1 MAYSI
6 FNRFLFNQ
14 PNFKYFWL
22 NLMKKN
28 ENIKFAV
35 IVAEVGQRQ
44 LQNAV

>member
-14 PNFKYFWL
+14 PNFKYFFL
-22 NLMKKN
+22 NLMKKMT

-35 IVAEVGQRQ
+35 W
-44 LQNAV
+44 